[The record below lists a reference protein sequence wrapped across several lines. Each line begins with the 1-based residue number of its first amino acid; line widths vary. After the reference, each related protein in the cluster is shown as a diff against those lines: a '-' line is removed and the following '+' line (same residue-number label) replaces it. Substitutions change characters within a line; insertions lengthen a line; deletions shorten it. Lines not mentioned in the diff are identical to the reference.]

1 LNQETIPALGLR
13 DGDRERPSSWVRSST
28 AGREPARP
36 GAFHPGL
43 GVVDEPGLEVWF
55 GNIER
60 QAIRSG
66 AFCSVKDPNV
76 KIPAL
81 TGNWNDRGH
90 PSSEPRP
97 PTRSSVRGEPSKDF
111 ELTPLK

>member
-1 LNQETIPALGLR
+1 MAIV
-13 DGDRERPSSWVRSST
+13 SVR
-28 AGREPARP
+28 RP
-36 GAFHPGL
+36 GFGPRRLAANPRVQVHFTPGL